1 MKKTNKKQN
10 SKILVSPKITQKNKI
25 HRYFKKLFIYL
36 FIYYYYFDYSGK
48 NIGRW
53 VIKNTKFPINFATQ
67 SAIKFAFL

>member
-25 HRYFKKLFIYL
+25 HRYFKNLLFYL
-36 FIYYYYFDYSGK
+36 LFYYYYFDYSGK

>member
-25 HRYFKKLFIYL
+25 HRYFKNLLF
-36 FIYYYYFDYSGK
+36 YYYYFDYSGK